1 MKLATLTLAV
11 GVAAVGTLALA
22 ASSASPLGPPP
33 ASGTGLP
40 QGQCLILRDAG
51 PHRVVDQNTL
61 LVGAVGKNRG
71 VYRLTMTNGC
81 LRSAISSDPVS
92 LSQVSHGGV
101 ICAPKDVVL
110 TARSGL
116 CAVDSVARLSEAEVA
131 ALPRGLKP

>member
-1 MKLATLTLAV
+1 MKRLTLALAA
-11 GVAAVGTLALA
+11 GVAAVGTLAA
-22 ASSASPLGPPP
+22 APASPLGPPP

-61 LVGAVGKNRG
+61 LVGAVGQNRG

-81 LRSAISSDPVS
+81 LRSAISSDPIS

-101 ICAPKDVVL
+101 ICKAADVVL
-110 TARSGL
+110 QARSGL
-116 CAVDSVARLSEAEVA
+116 CAVDSVAKLTPEEVA